1 MSYRSTGSRDRL
13 RWPGLG
19 QAKWVPGQISFASLP
34 PGQTSLPS
42 LQPLVE
48 AGLPIAPY
56 IEHGSF
62 ETGEPAIMRY
72 GRDPY
77 RGLGQDQEREF
88 FTDFSAIVAGAALIV
103 AGQLIMDW
111 GIGYTTVTTIVPLR
125 NNGRRRRKRR

>member
-19 QAKWVPGQISFASLP
+19 QAKWIPGQISFASLP
-34 PGQTSLPS
+34 PGHTSLPS

-88 FTDFSAIVAGAALIV
+88 LTDFSAIVAGAALIV
-103 AGQLIMDW
+103 AGQLMMDW
-111 GIGYTTVTTIVPLR
+111 GIGYTTITTIVPLR

>member
-19 QAKWVPGQISFASLP
+19 QAKWVPGQISFNALP

-62 ETGEPAIMRY
+62 TTGEPAIMRY

-77 RGLGQDQEREF
+77 RGLGQTHDRSLAL
-88 FTDFSAIVAGAALIV
+88 DFGAIIAGAALVV
-103 AGQLIMDW
+103 AGQLMMDW
-111 GIGYTTVTTIVPLR
+111 GIGYTTVTTLVPIR
-125 NNGRRRRKRR
+125 PNGQRRRRR